1 MLRLA
6 PALAIGV
13 LLAPVVCGVL
23 ATLLPAFGYLPAL
36 GGDQF
41 TIAHFAALIEYPGIG
56 RSVLLSLATG
66 LLTTA
71 IALAIVVTFVSGWYG
86 TRMFARVQHLISPLL
101 SVPHAAAAFGLALLI
116 APTGYFF
123 RLISPALT
131 GSSRPLDLFIL
142 NDPLGITM
150 MAGLVAK
157 EIPFLLLVT
166 LAALPQ
172 TSARRSGQIAQA
184 AGYGRMSGFLFV
196 TWPLVYR
203 QIRLAVFAVIA
214 YATSVVDVAVIL
226 GPLTPPPLSVRLTQ
240 WMSDPEIAMRFI
252 ASAGALLQL
261 LVTVA
266 AILIWAGFEK
276 LAGWL
281 VSRQRNAG
289 HRYPKER
296 WARTL
301 GLAVIL
307 LVSAVIF
314 LGLMLLGLW
323 SFAGYWAFPDALPR
337 TMTLT
342 NWMRVLPSLS
352 NPLATTL
359 STGVV
364 ATLIAIVLALGCL
377 EREARTGRTGGSRAL
392 LFVYLPLIVPQVS
405 FVFGLQLF
413 FLGLGLDA
421 TWGALVLVHLVFV
434 LPYVFLSLS
443 DPWRA
448 WDWRFASV
456 AHGLG
461 ASPDRTFWKVRLP
474 MLLKPALVASA
485 VGFAVSVG
493 QYLPTLLIG
502 GGRWPTITT
511 EAVALASGGN
521 RRIIGVYAF
530 VQMLLPFIGFAIAT
544 IVPAFLFRNRND
556 MKATS

>member
-1 MLRLA
+1 M
-6 PALAIGV
+6 AIGV
-13 LLAPVVCGVL
+13 LLAPVACGVL
-23 ATLLPAFGYLPAL
+23 ATLLPAFGYLPTL
-36 GGDQF
+36 GGNEL
-41 TIAHFAALIEYPGIG
+41 TLSHFESLLAFPGLG

-66 LLTTA
+66 LITTLV
-71 IALAIVVTFVSGWYG
+71 ALVIVITFVSGWYG
-86 TRMFARVQHLISPLL
+86 TRAFSRVQHIISPLL

-116 APTGYFF
+116 APSGFFF
-123 RLISPALT
+123 RLISPTFT

-142 NDPLGITM
+142 NDPFGLAM

-184 AGYGRMSGFLFV
+184 VGYGRISGFIFV

-240 WMSDPEIAMRFI
+240 WMSDPDIALRFT

-261 LVTVA
+261 LVTIG
-266 AILIWAGFEK
+266 AIAIWIIGEK
-276 LAGWL
+276 LLARL
-281 VSRQRNAG
+281 IACRRNAG
-289 HRYPKER
+289 RRYSMDG
-296 WARTL
+296 WARGL
-301 GLAVIL
+301 GLGLIVTAAGI
-307 LVSAVIF
+307 IF
-314 LGLMLLGLW
+314 LGLVLLAIW
-323 SFAGYWAFPDALPR
+323 SFAGFWVFPDNLPR
-337 TMTLT
+337 GFTLG
-342 NWMRVLPSLS
+342 NWSRVLPSLAS
-352 NPLATTL
+352 PLGTTL
-359 STGVV
+359 WTGLV
-364 ATLIAIVLALGCL
+364 ATLIAVALALGCL

-413 FLGLGLDA
+413 FLGFGLDA

-448 WDWRFASV
+448 WDTRYASIS
-456 AHGLG
+456 HGLG
-461 ASPDRTFWKVRLP
+461 TSPNRTFWRVRLP

-511 EAVALASGGN
+511 EAVALASGGD
-521 RRIIGVYAF
+521 RRVIGVYAF
-530 VQMLLPFIGFAIAT
+530 VQMVLPFVGFALAT
-544 IVPAFLFRNRND
+544 LVPALLFRNRND

>member
-13 LLAPVVCGVL
+13 LLAPVACGVL

-36 GGDQF
+36 GGREF
-41 TIAHFAALIEYPGIG
+41 TFDHIAALIDYPGIG
-56 RSVLLSLATG
+56 RSVLLSLVTG

-71 IALAIVVTFVSGWYG
+71 IALAIVMTLVSGWYG
-86 TRMFARVQHLISPLL
+86 TSTFARVQHLISPLL

-116 APTGYFF
+116 APSGFFF

-131 GSSRPLDLFIL
+131 GSSRPPDLFIL
-142 NDPLGITM
+142 NDPLGLTM

-172 TSARRSGQIAQA
+172 TNARRSGQIAQA
-184 AGYGRMSGFLFV
+184 AGYGRMSGFLFA
-196 TWPLVYR
+196 TWPLIYK
-203 QIRLAVFAVIA
+203 QIRLATFAVIA

-240 WMSDPEIAMRFI
+240 WMADPEIAMRFV
-252 ASAGALLQL
+252 ASAGAVLQL
-261 LVTVA
+261 LVTMV
-266 AILIWAGFEK
+266 AILIWVVFEK
-276 LAGWL
+276 LAGRL
-281 VSRQRNAG
+281 VASQRNAG
-289 HRYPKER
+289 HRYTRER
-296 WARTL
+296 WVRLA
-301 GLAVIL
+301 GLAVVL
-307 LVSAVIF
+307 LVSGVIF
-314 LGLMLLGLW
+314 FGLLLLALW
-323 SFAGYWAFPDALPR
+323 SFAGFWAFPDALPR
-337 TMTLT
+337 GFTLT
-342 NWMRVLPSLS
+342 NWGRVLPSLTG
-352 NPLATTL
+352 PLTTTL
-359 STGVV
+359 LTGFV
-364 ATLIAIVLALGCL
+364 ATLIAVCLALACL
-377 EREARTGRTGGSRAL
+377 EREARTGRTGGSRAM
-392 LFVYLPLIVPQVS
+392 LFIYLPLIVPQVG

-413 FLGLGLDA
+413 FLGFGLDA
-421 TWGALVLVHLVFV
+421 SWGALVLVHLVFV

-448 WDWRFASV
+448 WDPRYASI

-461 ASPDRTFWKVRLP
+461 ANPNQTFWKIRLP
-474 MLLKPALVASA
+474 MLLKPAMVASA

-521 RRIIGVYAF
+521 RRVIGVYAF
-530 VQMLLPFIGFAIAT
+530 VQMLLPFIGFALAT
-544 IVPAFLFRNRND
+544 IIPAVLFRNRND
-556 MKATS
+556 MKAAS

>member
-13 LLAPVVCGVL
+13 LLAPVACGVL

-36 GGDQF
+36 GGREF
-41 TIAHFAALIEYPGIG
+41 TFDHFATLIDYPGIG

-66 LLTTA
+66 LLTTV
-71 IALAIVVTFVSGWYG
+71 IALTIVLTFVSGWYS
-86 TRMFARVQHLISPLL
+86 TVTFARVQYLISPLL

-116 APTGYFF
+116 APSGFFF

-131 GSSRPLDLFIL
+131 GSSRPPDLFIL
-142 NDPLGITM
+142 NDPLGLTM

-184 AGYGRMSGFLFV
+184 AGYGCIAGFLFT
-196 TWPLVYR
+196 TWPLVYK

-240 WMSDPEIAMRFI
+240 WMADPDIAMRFV
-252 ASAGALLQL
+252 ASAGAVLQL
-261 LVTVA
+261 LVTMVA
-266 AILIWAGFEK
+266 IFIWIGFEK
-276 LAGWL
+276 LATRL
-281 VSRQRNAG
+281 VARKRNAG
-289 HRYPKER
+289 HRFVKEN
-296 WARTL
+296 WARLGGLTL
-301 GLAVIL
+301 VL

-314 LGLMLLGLW
+314 LGLLLLALW
-323 SFAGYWAFPDALPR
+323 SFAGFWAFPDTLPR
-337 TMTLT
+337 GFTVV
-342 NWMRVLPSLS
+342 NWGRALPSLAG
-352 NPLATTL
+352 PLTTTL
-359 STGVV
+359 LTGFV
-364 ATLIAIVLALGCL
+364 ATLIAVCLALACL

-392 LFVYLPLIVPQVS
+392 LFIYLPLIVPQVG

-413 FLGLGLDA
+413 FLGAGLDA
-421 TWGALVLVHLVFV
+421 SWGALVLVHLVFV

-448 WDWRFASV
+448 WDPRYASISY
-456 AHGLG
+456 GLG
-461 ASPDRTFWKVRLP
+461 ANPNRTFWKIRLP
-474 MLLKPALVASA
+474 MLLKPAMVASA

-521 RRIIGVYAF
+521 RRVIGVYAF
-530 VQMLLPFIGFAIAT
+530 VQMLLPFVGFALAT
-544 IVPAFLFRNRND
+544 IIPAVLYRNRSD
-556 MKATS
+556 MRAAS

>member
-13 LLAPVVCGVL
+13 LLAPVACGVL
-23 ATLLPAFGYLPAL
+23 ATLLPALGYLPAL
-36 GGDQF
+36 GGEDF
-41 TIAHFAALIEYPGIG
+41 TFVHFATLLDYPGIG
-56 RSVLLSLATG
+56 RSVVLSLMTG
-66 LLTTA
+66 LVTTA
-71 IALAIVVTFVSGWYG
+71 IALSIVILFVSGWYG
-86 TRMFARVQHLISPLL
+86 TATFARVQHLVSPLL

-116 APTGYFF
+116 APTGFLF

-131 GSSRPLDLFIL
+131 GSTRPLDLFIL
-142 NDPLGITM
+142 NDPLGLTM
-150 MAGLVAK
+150 TAGLVAK

-184 AGYGRMSGFLFV
+184 AGYGRISGFLFV

-226 GPLTPPPLSVRLTQ
+226 GPSTPPTLSARLTQ
-240 WMSDPEIAMRFI
+240 WMSDPDIAMRFV

-266 AILIWAGFEK
+266 AIVIWLGLER
-276 LAGWL
+276 LASRL
-281 VSRQRNAG
+281 ATRQRNAG
-289 HRYPKER
+289 NRLSADG
-296 WARTL
+296 WARAA
-301 GLAVIL
+301 GLTIVL

-314 LGLMLLGLW
+314 LGLFLLGLW
-323 SFAGYWAFPDALPR
+323 SFAGFWTFPDAFPR
-337 TMTLT
+337 AVTLT
-342 NWMRVLPSLS
+342 NWVRVLPSL
-352 NPLATTL
+352 NGPLMTTL

-364 ATLIAIVLALGCL
+364 ATLSAVGLALGCL

-413 FLGLGLDA
+413 FLGTGVDA
-421 TWGALVLVHLVFV
+421 TWGALILVHLVFV

-448 WDWRFASV
+448 WDSRYASV

-461 ASPDRTFWKVRLP
+461 ANPNRTFWKVRLP

-511 EAVALASGGN
+511 EAVALASGGD
-521 RRIIGVYAF
+521 RRVIGVYAF
-530 VQMLLPFIGFAIAT
+530 VQMLLPFIGFALAT

>member
-13 LLAPVVCGVL
+13 LLAPVACGVL

-36 GGDQF
+36 GGDAF
-41 TIAHFAALIEYPGIG
+41 TLSHFAALIEYPGIG
-56 RSVLLSLATG
+56 RSVMLSLTTG
-66 LLTTA
+66 LVTTA
-71 IALAIVVTFVSGWYG
+71 IALSIVIAFVSGWYG
-86 TRMFARVQHLISPLL
+86 TPTFARVQHLISPLL

-116 APTGYFF
+116 APTGFFF
-123 RLISPALT
+123 RLISPMLT
-131 GSSRPLDLFIL
+131 GSTRPPDLFII
-142 NDPLGITM
+142 NDPMGLAM

-172 TSARRSGQIAQA
+172 THARRSGQIAQA

-196 TWPLVYR
+196 TWPLVYK

-261 LVTVA
+261 IVTVV
-266 AILIWAGFEK
+266 AIVIWMMLEK
-276 LAGWL
+276 LVGRIAAAL
-281 VSRQRNAG
+281 RNAG
-289 HRYPKER
+289 HRYTRER
-296 WARTL
+296 WARTA
-301 GLAVIL
+301 GLTIVL
-307 LVSAVIF
+307 MVSAVIF
-314 LGLMLLGLW
+314 LGLFLLGLW
-323 SFAGYWAFPDALPR
+323 SFSGFWNFPDAFPR

-342 NWMRVLPSLS
+342 NWSRVLPSLS
-352 NPLATTL
+352 SPLATTL
-359 STGVV
+359 STGLV
-364 ATLIAIVLALGCL
+364 ATLIAVCLTLGCL
-377 EREARTGRTGGSRAL
+377 ERETRTGHSGGSRAL

-413 FLGLGLDA
+413 FLGFGLDA

-448 WDWRFASV
+448 WNPRYASV
-456 AHGLG
+456 AYGLG
-461 ASPDRTFWKVRLP
+461 SNPNRTFWKVRLP

-530 VQMLLPFIGFAIAT
+530 VQMLLPFIGFALAT
-544 IVPAFLFRNRND
+544 IIPAFLFRNRND